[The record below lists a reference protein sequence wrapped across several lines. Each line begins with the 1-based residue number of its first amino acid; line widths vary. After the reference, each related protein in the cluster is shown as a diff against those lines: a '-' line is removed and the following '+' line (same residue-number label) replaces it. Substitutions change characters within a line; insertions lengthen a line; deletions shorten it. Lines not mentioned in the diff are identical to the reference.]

1 MTMPLKFKFA
11 VALLF
16 VAACLS
22 FLPAGASAQTSNV
35 QSRITEQVNDS
46 ELTVLRG
53 NVHPLARSAF
63 DRGPAP
69 ASLAMDRMLLVL
81 KRSPA
86 QEAALE
92 KLMAEQQDRTS
103 PNFHK
108 WLTPA
113 EFGREFGPSDQDIQT
128 VTSWLTSHGFQ
139 INNVGTGRTII
150 QFSGTAGQVE
160 EALHAPIHK
169 FVVNGEEHWAN
180 ANDPEIPTALTPVI
194 AGIRSLHNFYPKPM
208 SRVRAPAGKSSVAAN
223 ARQLK
228 PNYTFPANCTAATCL
243 FGLGPADFATIY
255 NVLPLW
261 NAGIDGTGEMI
272 AIVSDSNIN
281 TADVTDFRSIFGLPV
296 KAPTVTI
303 PTIANCSAPN
313 INGDEV
319 EAILDVEWS
328 GAVAKNANINLVT
341 CASTLTTFGG
351 DLAAQYIID
360 FPNSTHTNSSTG
372 LAPILSE
379 SFGACELSLGGGVNQ
394 NPFYNTEWQQA
405 AAEGIT
411 VIVSSGDNGSAGCD
425 ISQINGNPVGP
436 AQFGLQVNGLAS
448 TPFNIAVGGT
458 DFNDLASPLAFWN
471 TNNAP
476 GTQASAKSYIPES
489 TWNDTCTN
497 SVVYLSPRFGDT
509 SAEEACNDPNVQ
521 NATDNNGN
529 NLGLV
534 TPVGASG
541 GLSNCTSSNGI
552 NPSTCTGGYAKPS
565 WQVALTPNDNARDLP
580 DVSLFAADGLIS
592 GSFYI
597 VCERDQNGNN
607 SNTACDLSSNAF
619 LEVGGTSVSTQV
631 FAGIMALVDQKN
643 QSAQGNANMVLYP
656 LAGTAGKTCSSLPN
670 PASTCVFYD
679 IADGSTIAMPCSI
692 NTPNCPIVTPG
703 DTVGVLTGY
712 TALAG
717 YDRATGLG
725 SVNVA
730 NLANASGVW
739 TNTTGGND
747 FTISAGSPT
756 PVPSPGGKGEVT
768 VTVTGDG
775 TFNGM
780 VTFACSALPSETTC
794 SGQSVNGSG
803 QSVITFQTTAA
814 STLTPAKPPAHI
826 GLPAAGAMLA
836 LVCVLSICLVCIG
849 FSNGNRR
856 WTAVLALAVFAI
868 LFVSVGC
875 GGGSGGGGGGGGG
888 GNPGTPLGTT
898 NVVITATS
906 GSIQRS
912 VSVALTVN

>member
-1 MTMPLKFKFA
+1 MRTLHSLASKLL
-11 VALLF
+11 VASSLFLLI
-16 VAACLS
+16 VLN
-22 FLPAGASAQTSNV
+22 ASAQTSNV
-35 QSRITEQVNDS
+35 QSRITQQVNDS
-46 ELTVLRG
+46 QLTVLRG
-53 NVHPLARSAF
+53 NVHPLARAAF

-69 ASLAMDRMLLVL
+69 ESLSMDRMLLVL

-128 VTSWLTSHGFQ
+128 VTSWLISHGFQ

-160 EALHAPIHK
+160 ETLHAPIHK

-180 ANDPEIPTALTPVI
+180 ANDPQIPTALTPVV

-208 SRVRAPAGKSSVAAN
+208 NHVRASAGKSAVAAN
-223 ARQLK
+223 AKQLK

-281 TADVTDFRSIFGLPV
+281 PADVTDFRSIFGLPA

-303 PTIANCSAPN
+303 PTIANCNAPN
-313 INGDEV
+313 INSDEV

-379 SFGACELSLGGGVNQ
+379 SFGACELALGAGTNQ

-411 VIVSSGDNGSAGCD
+411 VVVSSGDNGSAGCD
-425 ISQINGNPVGP
+425 ISEINGNPQGP

-448 TPFNIAVGGT
+448 TPFNVAVGGT
-458 DFNDLASPLAFWN
+458 DFNDLANPLTFWN
-471 TNNAP
+471 TTNTT
-476 GTQASAKSYIPES
+476 GTQASAIKYIPET

-497 SVVYLSPRFGDT
+497 SVVYLSTLFNDT
-509 SAEEACNDPNVQ
+509 SAEEACNDPAVQ
-521 NATDNNGN
+521 TFQNGN
-529 NLGLV
+529 GVFLA

-541 GLSNCTSSNGI
+541 GLSNCTSSNGS

-565 WQVALTPNDNARDLP
+565 WQVALTPNDGARDLP
-580 DVSLFAADGLIS
+580 DVSLFGADGLIS

-597 VCERDQNGNN
+597 VCERDQNGTN
-607 SNTACDLSSNAF
+607 SNTACNLSAQDF

-643 QSAQGNANMVLYP
+643 QAAQGNANVMMYS
-656 LAGTAGKTCSSLPN
+656 LAGTAGKTCQSAAN

-679 IADGSTIAMPCSI
+679 VADGSTIAMPCSI
-692 NTPNCPIVTPG
+692 NTPNCPIITPG

-712 TALAG
+712 TTVAG
-717 YDRATGLG
+717 YDLATGLG
-725 SVNVA
+725 SVNAA
-730 NLANASGVW
+730 NLVNASGVW

-756 PVPSPGGKGEVT
+756 PVSSPGGKGTVT

-775 TFNGM
+775 AFNGM

-794 SGQSVNGSG
+794 SGPSVSGSG
-803 QSVITFQTTAA
+803 QSVITFQTTAP
-814 STLTPAKPPAHI
+814 SMLTPAKPPAHI
-826 GLPAAGAMLA
+826 GLPAAGVMLA
-836 LVCVLSICLVCIG
+836 LVCVFSICLMWIG

-868 LFVSVGC
+868 LLVSVGC

-888 GNPGTPLGTT
+888 GGNPGTPAGTT